1 MKKVIVFICVALCL
15 LLCCC
20 SAKTI
25 EEKKGFSFINVEKSF
40 KQSFSDG
47 SITESSCHIIK
58 TKAELDA
65 FIASSADIQASYN
78 LVIPGTEYEAYCTEE
93 AFDKTFLFVV
103 IDYQATDKTSTID
116 LLYNKSIDR
125 IYPLRRVISDSEV
138 IKPRVKVYA
147 YALKKSDYKDLD
159 NLYSEK
165 IVDYYYFYYNLMI

>member
-40 KQSFSDG
+40 NQSFSDG

-58 TKAELDA
+58 TKEELDS
-65 FIASSADIQASYN
+65 FLSSSADIQASYN

-103 IDYQATDKTSTID
+103 IDYQATDTLATID
-116 LLYNKSIDR
+116 LLFKKNI

-165 IVDYYYFYYNLMI
+165 IVDYYYFYYNLSK

>member
-58 TKAELDA
+58 TKEELDA
-65 FIASSADIQASYN
+65 FLASSADIQASYN

-103 IDYQATDKTSTID
+103 IDYQATDTLATID
-116 LLYNKSIDR
+116 LLFKKNI

-165 IVDYYYFYYNLMI
+165 IVDYYYFYYNLSK

>member
-1 MKKVIVFICVALCL
+1 MKKVIVFICVALCI

-20 SAKTI
+20 STKTI
-25 EEKKGFSFINVEKSF
+25 EEKNGYSFLNVEKSF
-40 KQSFSDG
+40 KQSFSDS

-58 TKAELDA
+58 TKEELDS
-65 FIASSADIQASYN
+65 FLSSSAEIQASYN
-78 LVIPGTEYEAYCTEE
+78 LTIAGTEYEAYCTEE

-103 IDYQATDKTSTID
+103 IDYQATDKIATIE
-116 LLYNKSIDR
+116 LLFKKNL

-165 IVDYYYFYYNLMI
+165 IVDYYYFYYNFIDR

>member
-1 MKKVIVFICVALCL
+1 MKKVIIVISVLLCL

-20 SAKTI
+20 SAKSVT
-25 EEKKGFSFINVEKSF
+25 EKKGFSFINVEKSF
-40 KQSFSDG
+40 KQSFSDS

-58 TKAELDA
+58 TKEELDS
-65 FIASSADIQASYN
+65 FLSSSSDIQASYN
-78 LVIPGTEYEAYCTEE
+78 LVIAGTEYEAYCTEE

-147 YALKKSDYKDLD
+147 YALKKSDFSDLK
-159 NLYSEK
+159 NLYFEK
-165 IVDYYYFYYNLMI
+165 IVDYYYFYYNFMK